1 SVDRNLVVHDAHD
14 GLQLLGLDRLHRG
27 EVKAEAVGRD
37 ERAGLADIL
46 AEDDAKGLVQQVGRG
61 VVTADLLATLGIDAC
76 VDGLADA
83 DEALLDGAAMDVEVR
98 RGLAGVV
105 HVDVAGLGV
114 EITGVADLAAG
125 LAIERRAVEDDLDLL
140 ASLGALERTV
150 RAEDGDDGAV
160 RLGLGVTEELGT
172 RPDLRVEVG
181 AIAALRLEGGAG
193 AAGLALAVHGDTEA
207 VLIDGEALLGGHLGG
222 ELQREAVSVVEAEGL
237 LAGDDLLALLQQL
250 GGEGLE
256 TVDAHRDGAAE
267 ARLLVGDDLQD
278 LVLALAQ
285 LRIGIGELVDN
296 DLRELRHELR
306 LDAEEVA
313 VADRLAEHAAQDV
326 AAALVPRENAVADEE
341 DGAAGVVGDDAER
354 LGLDRVDAV
363 GDAGQLTGALD
374 DVGIEVGLVHRA
386 RALHEKDEALEA
398 HAGIDARL
406 VQRGADAV
414 CRRVVLH
421 EHVVPQLEVAGA
433 IAAGSAI
440 RLAAAPLDAAI
451 HVDLTIGAVGAGRAG
466 RPPVVLQ
473 LEDALFGDADLVAPD
488 LVGLVVLRV
497 DRRVKALGR
506 EAAPLGEELPGP
518 GEGFLLEVVADREV
532 TQHEEEGAVGLVS
545 NLVDIDGAEALL
557 DGAHPL
563 RWRGLQPEEVR
574 DHLLHAGGGE
584 EDGLVLRRGHER
596 RAGNVQMVLG
606 LEEVDEHLAEL
617 DAGPPVQAEIGRLLG
632 RHGDITPGA

>member
-1 SVDRNLVVHDAHD
+1 
-14 GLQLLGLDRLHRG
+14 
-27 EVKAEAVGRD
+27 
-37 ERAGLADIL
+37 
-46 AEDDAKGLVQQVGRG
+46 
-61 VVTADLLATLGIDAC
+61 
-76 VDGLADA
+76 
-83 DEALLDGAAMDVEVR
+83 M
-98 RGLAGVV
+98 
-105 HVDVAGLGV
+105 AGLGV

-125 LAIERRAVEDDLDLL
+125 LAVERRAVEDDLDLL
-140 ASLGALERTV
+140 ASLGALERAV

-160 RLGLGVTEELGT
+160 RLGLGVAEELGT

-181 AIAALRLEGGAG
+181 AIAALRLEGGTG
-193 AAGLALAVHGDTEA
+193 AAGLALAVHGDPEA

-222 ELQREAVSVVEAEGL
+222 ELQRKAVGVVETEGL
-237 LAGDDLLALLQQL
+237 LTGDDLLALLQQL

-256 TVDAHRDGAAE
+256 AVDAHRDGAAE

-285 LRIGIGELVDN
+285 LRVGIGELVDN
-296 DLRELRHELR
+296 DLRELGHELG

-326 AAALVPRENAVADEE
+326 AAALVAREDAVADEE

-363 GDAGQLTGALD
+363 GDASQLAGALD

-386 RALHEKDEALEA
+386 RALHEEDEALEA

-421 EHVVPQLEVAGA
+421 EHVVPQLEVARA
-433 IAAGSAI
+433 IAAGRAV
-440 RLAAAPLDAAI
+440 RLTTAPLRTAI
-451 HVDLTIGAVGAGRAG
+451 DVDLGVGAVRADRAG
-466 RPPVVLQ
+466 RPPVVVQ
-473 LEDALFGDADLVAPD
+473 LRDALLRHADLVAPD
-488 LVGLVVLRV
+488 AERLLILRMH
-497 DRRVKALGR
+497 RRVELLGG
-506 EAAPLGEELPGP
+506 EVHPLGQELPRP
-518 GEGFLLEVVADREV
+518 REGFALEIIANREV
-532 TQHEEEGAVGLVS
+532 AEHEEEGAVGLVAD
-545 NLVDIDGAEALL
+545 LVDIDGAEALL
-557 DGAHPL
+557 DGAHAL

-584 EDGLVLRRGHER
+584 EDGLVLGRGHER

-617 DAGPPVQAEIGRLLG
+617 DAGPPLQAEIGRLLG